1 MFKAMIITIRLT
13 EIKDAAQCGDV
24 VVFEVTK
31 ANNPL
36 ISISVKQDLKN
47 HRTHIK
53 KASEI

>member
-1 MFKAMIITIRLT
+1 MIITIRLT